1 MIDRNESL
9 LRQRSRQ
16 AIVLLLLVGVAVL
29 AASRAVHPLLAE
41 WTARA
46 GAVVQQHSLS
56 GAAAFLVLSIVSAML
71 AFFSTAALIPIAVSA
86 WGKLTTLLLLWI
98 GWLLGGALS
107 YSIGRYFGRSMVTRF
122 IPDER
127 LRSYE
132 QQIGRLVGFPQ
143 ILLLQIALPS
153 EVPGYV
159 LGTLRYR
166 RKTYFAALAIAELPF
181 AFGAVFLGESFLR
194 GNVALLIILG
204 LAGIAVTWSAA
215 VLLQHRIAH
224 QTP

>member
-1 MIDRNESL
+1 MKNRHDAL

-16 AIVLLLLVGVAVL
+16 AIVLLLLVGAAVL
-29 AASRAVHPLLAE
+29 AASRAVHPWLAE
-41 WTARA
+41 LTARA
-46 GAVVQQHSLS
+46 GAVVEQHSLS
-56 GAAAFLVLSIVSAML
+56 GAAAFLVLSTLSAML
-71 AFFSTAALIPIAVSA
+71 AFFSTAVLVPIAISA

-98 GWLLGGALS
+98 GWFLGGALS
-107 YSIGRYFGRSMVTRF
+107 YSIGRNFGRSVVTRF

-166 RKTYFAALAIAELPF
+166 RKTYLAALAIAELPF

-194 GNVALLIILG
+194 GNVALLVILG